1 MMNRDFSVSAVIV
14 AAGRGTRAGLKMNKV
29 YAGLKGQPVLVH
41 SILPFLQL
49 PQTKQVIVSISQDDL
64 FYFNRLVL
72 ENEKIKKYNDKIT
85 FAYGGATRQESVYNG
100 LLKTDPETTLVAVH
114 DGARPLVR
122 IADIYKVFDKAL
134 SVGSACL
141 GVKVK
146 DTVKRT
152 DQNGFITETLN
163 REELIAMQTP
173 QVFRREIILDSY
185 EQAFAKNLQGSDDAT
200 LAEMAGYKV
209 AVVLG
214 SHDNIKITTPEEID
228 LERAERD
235 RKEAE
240 ATIMEETEEVK
251 IHSLKVLLRRSLV
264 RIEVSLHLEE
274 EEKEKNGFK

>member
-214 SHDNIKITTPEEID
+214 SHDNIKITPPEDFTI
-228 LERAERD
+228 AERLL
-235 RKEAE
+235 
-240 ATIMEETEEVK
+240 EV
-251 IHSLKVLLRRSLV
+251 ILSEDL
-264 RIEVSLHLEE
+264 
-274 EEKEKNGFK
+274 